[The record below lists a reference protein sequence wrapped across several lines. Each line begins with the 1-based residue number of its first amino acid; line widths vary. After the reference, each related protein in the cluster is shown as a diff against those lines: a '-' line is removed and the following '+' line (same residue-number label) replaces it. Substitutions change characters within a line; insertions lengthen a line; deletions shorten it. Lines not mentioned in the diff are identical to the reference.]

1 MKNSILIIS
10 LVLVHSITFAQT
22 YPFQNTNL
30 SEDERIRNLI
40 SLMTTDEKLN
50 CLSTRISVPRLGITG
65 THTVEGLHGLAYS
78 GPANWGVKGTKAS
91 PTTTFPQSIGLAEM
105 WDPDMLQLVAGWE
118 ATECRYLAQNK
129 KFGVSGLIVF
139 APNADLG
146 RDIRWGRTEECY
158 GEDPFLTGTLVTAYV
173 KGLQGNNPVY
183 WKTASLMK
191 HFLANSNENN
201 RAYNSS
207 DFDERLFREYYS
219 YGFYKGVT
227 DGGSQAFMAAYN
239 NYNGVPC
246 TVNPVLRNVTM
257 KEWGLRGI
265 ISTDG
270 GAFKQ
275 LLTTHAYYSS
285 LPVAAAECIKAG
297 ITMFLDDYRPS
308 VKEALD
314 KGLINEKDIE
324 EAIYGNLKVLL
335 KLGLLD
341 SSSKNQYS
349 EIGITDT
356 IAPWVK
362 PEAHELALKVTEK
375 SIVLLKNENG
385 LLPVQKEKIKSVAV
399 IGPSANSVISDWYSG
414 TPPYRISILQGIK
427 REAGENVTVR
437 FAASNKADSAV
448 IAAKECDVAIVC
460 IGNNPL
466 SYGLGWGQNHVS
478 SDGREDVDR
487 QAITIEQEDLVKLVM
502 AVNPKTILVMVSSF
516 PYAISWSK
524 EHVPAILHVSQSS
537 QEMGNAIAGVIFGK
551 VSPAGRLVQTWISSI
566 DQLPPIL
573 DYNIRHGRT
582 YMYKK
587 GAALFPFG
595 YGLTYTKFT
604 YSGLKTDKNSLKNNE
619 TVNLTFDL
627 TNTGKYDSD
636 EVAQLYVSFPDSRVE
651 RPGIA
656 LKGYKRVFAGK
667 GETVK
672 VSIPLKASDL
682 TYWDTEKHAF
692 VLEKGRVT
700 FFIGSSSEESKL
712 KGEVMVQ

>member
-10 LVLVHSITFAQT
+10 LVLVNSITYAQT

-30 SEDERIRNLI
+30 SEDDRIRNLI

-257 KEWGLRGI
+257 NEWGLRGI

-285 LPVAAAECIKAG
+285 LPVAAAGCIKAG

-341 SSSKNQYS
+341 NSSKNQYS

-399 IGPSANSVISDWYSG
+399 IGPSANTVISDWYSG

-587 GAALFPFG
+587 GASLFPFG
-595 YGLTYTKFT
+595 YGLTYTNFIYT
-604 YSGLKTDKNSLKNNE
+604 GLKAEKNSIKNNE

-627 TNTGKYDSD
+627 RNAGNFDSD
-636 EVAQLYVSFPDSRVE
+636 DVTQLYVSFPDSRVE
-651 RPGIA
+651 RPAIA
-656 LKGYKRVFAGK
+656 LKGYKRVFVGK
-667 GETVK
+667 GDMIK

-682 TYWDTEKHAF
+682 TYWDTDKHAF
-692 VLEKGRVT
+692 ILEKGRVA
-700 FFIGSSSEESKL
+700 FFIGPSSEDSRL
-712 KGEVMVQ
+712 QGEIMVQ